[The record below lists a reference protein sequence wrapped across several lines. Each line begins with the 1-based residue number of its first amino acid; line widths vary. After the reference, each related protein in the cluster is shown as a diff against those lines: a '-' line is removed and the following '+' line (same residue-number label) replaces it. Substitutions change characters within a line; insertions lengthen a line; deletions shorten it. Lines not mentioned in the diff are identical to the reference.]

1 MLSAQQRIG
10 LSLTACAI
18 LAVAGGLWLGIE
30 SAALIILTTA
40 VVLLL
45 QRAGQT
51 AVSSHS
57 LMKEADAVAPLI
69 AAELNNNAVSAANVS
84 YAIDVVKAQTSRQVA
99 SIHTI
104 ADTSNAITETLA
116 VTATSVQ
123 SALEATQTMRDTS
136 EEGRGELESAIAGMQ
151 QISAQTATSVAQ
163 IQTLDQQVHRI
174 KTVAEVIENIAA
186 QTNLLALNAAIEAAR
201 AGESGRGFAVVAD
214 EVRSLAERT
223 SRSTDEV
230 SGIVQQIFDETQE
243 VTATITALSDKVE
256 QGVTRV
262 ESVNQRLHNIAHQ
275 SQEVESQMSGISQDV
290 IANEHSLRQ
299 IAESIEHIQRELS
312 DSDNELSDLQ
322 SEAEQ
327 LMQIAEHSNAVLVEH
342 FEESIHRPFYDLA
355 AGLAKAVGERFEADI
370 ASGKIAEQALFDRQ
384 HKPIANTSPAK
395 YHTAFD
401 QYCDAVLPE
410 LQEPVI
416 QKRREMV
423 YAIATDDHGY
433 VPTHNNQFCQAL
445 TGDPKV
451 DMARNRT
458 KRIFGDRVGLRCGK
472 HTHTMLLQTYKR
484 DTGEVMH
491 DISVPVMVNGRHWGG
506 MRLGYYPP
514 Q

>member
-1 MLSAQQRIG
+1 
-10 LSLTACAI
+10 
-18 LAVAGGLWLGIE
+18 
-30 SAALIILTTA
+30 
-40 VVLLL
+40 
-45 QRAGQT
+45 
-51 AVSSHS
+51 
-57 LMKEADAVAPLI
+57 
-69 AAELNNNAVSAANVS
+69 
-84 YAIDVVKAQTSRQVA
+84 
-99 SIHTI
+99 
-104 ADTSNAITETLA
+104 
-116 VTATSVQ
+116 
-123 SALEATQTMRDTS
+123 
-136 EEGRGELESAIAGMQ
+136 MQ

-262 ESVNQRLHNIAHQ
+262 ESVNQRLHSIAHQ

-355 AGLAKAVGERFEADI
+355 AGLAKASVLKPISHRVRSPNRLCLI
-370 ASGKIAEQALFDRQ
+370 ASTSLLPIPRRPSITPRLINIAIPYCLNCKSRSSNSAAKWCTR
-384 HKPIANTSPAK
+384 SP
-395 YHTAFD
+395 
-401 QYCDAVLPE
+401 
-410 LQEPVI
+410 
-416 QKRREMV
+416 
-423 YAIATDDHGY
+423 
-433 VPTHNNQFCQAL
+433 PTI
-445 TGDPKV
+445 TV
-451 DMARNRT
+451 
-458 KRIFGDRVGLRCGK
+458 
-472 HTHTMLLQTYKR
+472 TYR
-484 DTGEVMH
+484 PTI
-491 DISVPVMVNGRHWGG
+491 ISSV
-506 MRLGYYPP
+506 RL
-514 Q
+514 